1 MPPVRTKSPE
11 TSTTPAIA
19 HAYTS
24 PRSARHA
31 CSVAGISG
39 PLLLDGALLFSYF
52 RSRRTSTLV
61 GATNVSLSEY
71 FMKSYVV
78 ACLLSLFL
86 SVLLTPLVRRFA
98 LRIGA
103 VSTPGGRHV
112 HGRTI
117 PRLGGIGLAI
127 AWAVPVVALAMRD
140 PMVIHALHGSWLQ
153 IATVVGGGAAI
164 CTVGALDDARGL
176 RAQYKL
182 AAQVLVAAVA
192 FACGFQIQAI
202 QLPLLGTLQMGAFA
216 LPVTVLWI
224 VGVTNAV
231 NLIDGLDGL
240 AAGVTFFAAFTS
252 FVIASISGSVFVAL
266 TMASLMGALVG
277 FLFFN
282 FNPAR
287 IFMGDSGSYFLGFVL
302 ATTALAGGGL
312 QQKAST
318 AVSLLVPVL
327 ALGVPIFDTLFSMFR
342 RLLERRPLFSAD
354 RGHVHHR
361 LLDLGLTHRRAVI
374 LLYGVSSLLAGGAI
388 AVSLGRSWHVGLA
401 LLSVSLVFVGF
412 VRFLGYFEYLHF
424 RKRQRAR
431 LRDPFTENLR
441 RVIPRLIVSMS
452 RASGEEAVLSV
463 LERLTGE
470 TPILCVEV
478 LASGKASQHARSWNA
493 EGEDIAK
500 RDLIEMVFP
509 IGAES
514 EAIARVRFRW
524 SSEMEDP
531 APQVDVLL
539 QILVDVLSGALLT
552 CGSALVPANDPVDSE
567 ITSTRVAVP
576 G

>member
-1 MPPVRTKSPE
+1 
-11 TSTTPAIA
+11 
-19 HAYTS
+19 
-24 PRSARHA
+24 
-31 CSVAGISG
+31 
-39 PLLLDGALLFSYF
+39 
-52 RSRRTSTLV
+52 
-61 GATNVSLSEY
+61 
-71 FMKSYVV
+71 MKSYVV
-78 ACLLSLFL
+78 ACLVSLFL
-86 SVLLTPLVRRFA
+86 SVLVTPFVRRFA
-98 LRIGA
+98 LHVGA

-117 PRLGGIGLAI
+117 PRLGGIALAF
-127 AWAVPVVALAMRD
+127 AWAVPVVVLAFRD
-140 PMVIHALHGSWLQ
+140 PWASKILAGRWLQ
-153 IATVVGGGAAI
+153 VVSVVGGGAAI
-164 CTVGALDDARGL
+164 CAVGALDDIRGL
-176 RAQYKL
+176 RSLHKL
-182 AAQVLVAAVA
+182 IAQVLVATFA
-192 FACGFQIQAI
+192 FACGFQIQAV
-202 QLPLLGTLQMGAFA
+202 QLPLLGVLQMGAFA
-216 LPVTVLWI
+216 LPMTVLWI

-252 FVIASISGSVFVAL
+252 FVIASISGSTFVAL
-266 TMASLMGALVG
+266 TMAALMGALVG

-342 RLLERRPLFSAD
+342 RLIERRPLFSAD

-374 LLYGVSSLLAGGAI
+374 FLYGISSLLAAGAI

-424 RKRQRAR
+424 RKRQKAR

-441 RVIPRLIVSMS
+441 RVIPKLIVSLS
-452 RASGEEAVLSV
+452 RASDEESALTVLS
-463 LERLTGE
+463 RITTE
-470 TPILCVEV
+470 TPISCVEV
-478 LASGKASQHARSWNA
+478 IVSGSDDRQARSWSA
-493 EGEDIAK
+493 VDVEQTK
-500 RDLIEMVFP
+500 RDSLEVVFP
-509 IGAES
+509 IGRET
-514 EAIARVRFRW
+514 EAVAKVRFRW
-524 SSEMEDP
+524 TADMDDP
-531 APQVDVLL
+531 APQVDMLL
-539 QILVDVLSGALLT
+539 QILVDELSSSLLAF
-552 CGSALVPANDPVDSE
+552 GSRLLPSQERTESELPAAH
-567 ITSTRVAVP
+567 IAVP

>member
-1 MPPVRTKSPE
+1 
-11 TSTTPAIA
+11 
-19 HAYTS
+19 
-24 PRSARHA
+24 
-31 CSVAGISG
+31 
-39 PLLLDGALLFSYF
+39 
-52 RSRRTSTLV
+52 
-61 GATNVSLSEY
+61 
-71 FMKSYVV
+71 MKSYVV
-78 ACLLSLFL
+78 ACLVALFL
-86 SVLLTPLVRRFA
+86 SVLLTPLIRRFA

-112 HGRTI
+112 HGRTV
-117 PRLGGIGLAI
+117 PRLGGIALAF
-127 AWAVPVVALAMRD
+127 AWAVPVVGLALRD
-140 PMVIHALHGSWLQ
+140 PRINHALTQRLVQVVALVAGG
-153 IATVVGGGAAI
+153 TVMCA
-164 CTVGALDDARGL
+164 VGALDDARGM
-176 RAQYKL
+176 RSVHKL
-182 AAQVLVAAVA
+182 AAQVVVATVA
-192 FACGFQIQAI
+192 FICGFQIQAVA
-202 QLPLLGTLQMGAFA
+202 LPLVGTLQMGVFA

-240 AAGVTFFAAFTS
+240 AAGVSFFAAFTS

-266 TMASLMGALVG
+266 TMAALMGSLVG

-342 RLLERRPLFSAD
+342 RLLERRPIFSAD

-361 LLDLGLTHRRAVI
+361 LLDLGLTHRRAVVFLYGISI
-374 LLYGVSSLLAGGAI
+374 LLAAGAI

-401 LLSVSLVFVGF
+401 LLSVTLVFVGL

-424 RKRQRAR
+424 RKRQKSR
-431 LRDPFTENLR
+431 LRDPLTENLR
-441 RVIPRLIVSMS
+441 RVIPGLIIGLSK
-452 RASGEEAVLSV
+452 ASGVSGAF
-463 LERLTGE
+463 
-470 TPILCVEV
+470 EV
-478 LASGKASQHARSWNA
+478 LGRVTTETTISYVEILVDGQPAQVWNRC
-493 EGEDIAK
+493 DSDWAK
-500 RDLIEMVFP
+500 RDLAEMIFP
-509 IGAES
+509 LGS
-514 EAIARVRFRW
+514 EARATSRVRFRW
-524 SSEMEDP
+524 SSDLEDP

-539 QILVDVLSGALLT
+539 QILVDELT
-552 CGSALVPANDPVDSE
+552 RTLVAFESDLVPQTQTAEAELRSSP
-567 ITSTRVAVP
+567 VAVP

>member
-1 MPPVRTKSPE
+1 
-11 TSTTPAIA
+11 
-19 HAYTS
+19 
-24 PRSARHA
+24 
-31 CSVAGISG
+31 
-39 PLLLDGALLFSYF
+39 
-52 RSRRTSTLV
+52 
-61 GATNVSLSEY
+61 
-71 FMKSYVV
+71 MKSYVV
-78 ACLLSLFL
+78 ACLISLVL
-86 SVLLTPLVRRFA
+86 SVLVTPLVRRLA

-112 HGRTI
+112 NGRTI
-117 PRLGGIGLAI
+117 PRLGGIGLAF
-127 AWAVPVVALAMRD
+127 AWAVPVVALALRD
-140 PMVIHALHGSWLQ
+140 PMVLKAIQWSQ

-164 CTVGALDDARGL
+164 CAVGALDDVRSI
-176 RAQYKL
+176 RSIYKL
-182 AAQVLVAAVA
+182 AAQVMVAVFA
-192 FACGFQIQAI
+192 FVCGFQIQAI
-202 QLPLLGTLQMGAFA
+202 QLPLFGTLQMGVFA
-216 LPVTVLWI
+216 LPITVFWI

-266 TMASLMGALVG
+266 TMAALMGALVG

-342 RLLERRPLFSAD
+342 RVLERRPIFSAD

-361 LLDLGLTHRRAVI
+361 LLDIGLTHRRAVI
-374 LLYGVSSLLAGGAI
+374 FLYGISSLLAAGAI

-441 RVIPRLIVSMS
+441 RVIPRLIVSLS
-452 RASGEEAVLSV
+452 KASSEDDALNVLQ
-463 LERLTGE
+463 RLTNE
-470 TPILCVEV
+470 TPVLRVDV
-478 LASGKASQHARSWNA
+478 LATGDTKHARSWNA
-493 EGEDIAK
+493 AGAAGVA
-500 RDLIEMVFP
+500 RDLIELVFP
-509 IGAES
+509 IGPES
-514 EAIARVRFRW
+514 NAIASLRFRW
-524 SSEMEDP
+524 SCDMEDP
-531 APQVDVLL
+531 APQVDVLF
-539 QILVDVLSGALLT
+539 QILVDELSNVLLAFGSDLL
-552 CGSALVPANDPVDSE
+552 PAQQHPETE
-567 ITSTRVAVP
+567 ITPERIAVP

>member
-1 MPPVRTKSPE
+1 
-11 TSTTPAIA
+11 
-19 HAYTS
+19 
-24 PRSARHA
+24 
-31 CSVAGISG
+31 
-39 PLLLDGALLFSYF
+39 
-52 RSRRTSTLV
+52 
-61 GATNVSLSEY
+61 
-71 FMKSYVV
+71 MKSYVV
-78 ACLLSLFL
+78 ACLMSLVL
-86 SVLLTPLVRRFA
+86 SVLVTPLVRRFA

-112 HGRTI
+112 HGRTV
-117 PRLGGIGLAI
+117 PRLGGIGLAF
-127 AWAVPVVALAMRD
+127 AWAVPVVALALRD
-140 PMVIHALHGSWLQ
+140 GMVTKALDGKWLQ
-153 IATVVGGGAAI
+153 IVTVVGGGAAI
-164 CTVGALDDARGL
+164 CAVGAVDDARGL
-176 RAQYKL
+176 RSLYKL
-182 AAQVLVAAVA
+182 AAQVLVAIFA
-192 FACGFQIQAI
+192 FVCGFQIQAI
-202 QLPLLGTLQMGAFA
+202 QLPLFGTLQMGVFA
-216 LPVTVLWI
+216 LPVTVIWI

-266 TMASLMGALVG
+266 TMAALMGALIG

-302 ATTALAGGGL
+302 ATTALAGGGGGL

-342 RLLERRPLFSAD
+342 RVLERRPIFSAD

-374 LLYGVSSLLAGGAI
+374 FLYGISSLLAAGAI

-412 VRFLGYFEYLHF
+412 VRFLGYFEYIHF

-441 RVIPRLIVSMS
+441 RVVPSLIVSAVQS
-452 RASGEEAVLSV
+452 VGRGRGPECPRAPHHRNAHLLRRGAGLRRRRQADAL
-463 LERLTGE
+463 LERHGGR
-470 TPILCVEV
+470 PHQ
-478 LASGKASQHARSWNA
+478 A
-493 EGEDIAK
+493 
-500 RDLIEMVFP
+500 
-509 IGAES
+509 
-514 EAIARVRFRW
+514 
-524 SSEMEDP
+524 
-531 APQVDVLL
+531 
-539 QILVDVLSGALLT
+539 
-552 CGSALVPANDPVDSE
+552 
-567 ITSTRVAVP
+567 
-576 G
+576 

>member
-1 MPPVRTKSPE
+1 
-11 TSTTPAIA
+11 
-19 HAYTS
+19 
-24 PRSARHA
+24 
-31 CSVAGISG
+31 
-39 PLLLDGALLFSYF
+39 
-52 RSRRTSTLV
+52 
-61 GATNVSLSEY
+61 
-71 FMKSYVV
+71 MKSYVV
-78 ACLLSLFL
+78 ACLVSLFL
-86 SVLLTPLVRRFA
+86 SVLVTPLVRLFA

-117 PRLGGIGLAI
+117 PRLGGIGLAF
-127 AWAVPVVALAMRD
+127 AWAVPVVALALRD
-140 PMVIHALHGSWLQ
+140 PTVTRALNGNWLQ
-153 IATVVGGGAAI
+153 IVTVVGGGAAI
-164 CTVGALDDARGL
+164 CAVGALDDARGL
-176 RAQYKL
+176 RSQYKL
-182 AAQVLVAAVA
+182 AAQVFVAALA
-192 FACGFQIQAI
+192 FAGGFQIQAI

-216 LPVTVLWI
+216 LPVTVIWI

-266 TMASLMGALVG
+266 TMAALMGALVG

-342 RLLERRPLFSAD
+342 RVLERRSIFSAD

-361 LLDLGLTHRRAVI
+361 LLDLGLTHRRAVVF
-374 LLYGVSSLLAGGAI
+374 LYGISSLLAAGAI

-424 RKRQRAR
+424 RKRQKAR

-441 RVIPRLIVSMS
+441 RVVPSLIVSLS
-452 RASGEEAVLSV
+452 KASGEDSALSV
-463 LERLTGE
+463 LERLTTE

-478 LASGKASQHARSWNA
+478 MVAGDEVSRARRWSLLEA
-493 EGEDIAK
+493 DHAK
-500 RDLIEMVFP
+500 RDLVEMRFP
-509 IGAES
+509 LGREP
-514 EAIARVRFRW
+514 EAIASVRFRW
-524 SSEMEDP
+524 NSDMEDP

-539 QILVDVLSGALLT
+539 QILVDELSSALLSF
-552 CGSALVPANDPVDSE
+552 GSDLLPAQESAESQVAV
-567 ITSTRVAVP
+567 TRVAVP

>member
-1 MPPVRTKSPE
+1 
-11 TSTTPAIA
+11 
-19 HAYTS
+19 
-24 PRSARHA
+24 
-31 CSVAGISG
+31 
-39 PLLLDGALLFSYF
+39 
-52 RSRRTSTLV
+52 
-61 GATNVSLSEY
+61 
-71 FMKSYVV
+71 MKSYVA
-78 ACLLSLFL
+78 ACLISLVL
-86 SVLLTPLVRRFA
+86 SVLVTPLVRRFA

-117 PRLGGIGLAI
+117 PRLGGIGLAF
-127 AWAVPVVALAMRD
+127 AWAVPVVVLALRDQVLMR
-140 PMVIHALHGSWLQ
+140 ALDGKWSQ
-153 IATVVGGGAAI
+153 IVTVVGGGAAI
-164 CTVGALDDARGL
+164 CAVGALDDVRGVRSL
-176 RAQYKL
+176 YKL
-182 AAQVLVAAVA
+182 AAQVLVAVFA
-192 FACGFQIQAI
+192 FVFGFQIQAI
-202 QLPLLGTLQMGAFA
+202 QLPLFGTLPMGVFA

-240 AAGVTFFAAFTS
+240 AAGVAFFAAFTS

-266 TMASLMGALVG
+266 TMAALMGALVG

-342 RLLERRPLFSAD
+342 RVLERRPIFSAD

-361 LLDLGLTHRRAVI
+361 LLDIGLTHRRAVI
-374 LLYGVSSLLAGGAI
+374 FLYGISSLLAAGAI

-441 RVIPRLIVSMS
+441 RLVPRLIVSLS
-452 RASGEEAVLSV
+452 RASSEQAALDI
-463 LERLTGE
+463 LERLTTE
-470 TPILCVEV
+470 TSMLWVEV
-478 LASGKASQHARSWNA
+478 LAPPANEKHARCWRAPGADSTQ
-493 EGEDIAK
+493 
-500 RDLIEMVFP
+500 RDLIEVVFP
-509 IGAES
+509 IGS
-514 EAIARVRFRW
+514 EANPIASLRFRW
-524 SSEMEDP
+524 SCDMEDP
-531 APQVDVLL
+531 APQVDMLL
-539 QILVDVLSGALLT
+539 QILVDELSFVLLAFGSSLLPVPQRAESGLA
-552 CGSALVPANDPVDSE
+552 AE
-567 ITSTRVAVP
+567 RVAVL

>member
-1 MPPVRTKSPE
+1 MV
-11 TSTTPAIA
+11 
-19 HAYTS
+19 
-24 PRSARHA
+24 
-31 CSVAGISG
+31 
-39 PLLLDGALLFSYF
+39 ALL
-52 RSRRTSTLV
+52 
-61 GATNVSLSEY
+61 
-71 FMKSYVV
+71 
-78 ACLLSLFL
+78 L
-86 SVLLTPLVRRFA
+86 SVLVTPLVRRFA

-112 HGRTI
+112 NGRAI
-117 PRLGGIGLAI
+117 PRLGGIGLAL
-127 AWAVPVVALAMRD
+127 AWAVPVVVLALQD
-140 PMVIHALHGSWLQ
+140 PFLVHALNGRLFQ

-164 CTVGALDDARGL
+164 CAVGALDDVRGL
-176 RAQYKL
+176 RSIYKL
-182 AAQVLVAAVA
+182 AAQVAVAIFA

-202 QLPLLGTLQMGAFA
+202 QLPLFGALSMGVFA

-266 TMASLMGALVG
+266 TMAALMGALVG

-342 RLLERRPLFSAD
+342 RVLERRPIFSAD

-361 LLDLGLTHRRAVI
+361 LLDLGLTHRRAVVF
-374 LLYGVSSLLAGGAI
+374 LYGISSLLAAGAI

-424 RKRQRAR
+424 RKRQKAR

-441 RVIPRLIVSMS
+441 RVIPGLIVSMS
-452 RASGEEAVLSV
+452 KTSTEDSAFAVLA
-463 LERLTGE
+463 RLTTE
-470 TPILCVEV
+470 TSISCVEL
-478 LASGKASQHARSWNA
+478 LASPKGRRWTAPGADCAQ
-493 EGEDIAK
+493 
-500 RDLIEMVFP
+500 RDLVEVVFP
-509 IGAES
+509 IGPES
-514 EAIARVRFRW
+514 NAIASLRFRW
-524 SSEMEDP
+524 SSDMEDP

-539 QILVDVLSGALLT
+539 QILVDELSSVLLAL
-552 CGSALVPANDPVDSE
+552 GSSLVATPALAESELAPERIPAVS
-567 ITSTRVAVP
+567 
-576 G
+576 

>member
-1 MPPVRTKSPE
+1 
-11 TSTTPAIA
+11 
-19 HAYTS
+19 
-24 PRSARHA
+24 
-31 CSVAGISG
+31 
-39 PLLLDGALLFSYF
+39 
-52 RSRRTSTLV
+52 
-61 GATNVSLSEY
+61 
-71 FMKSYVV
+71 MKSYVV
-78 ACLLSLFL
+78 ACLISLFL
-86 SVLLTPLVRRFA
+86 SVLVTPLVRRFA

-103 VSTPGGRHV
+103 VSNPGGRHV

-117 PRLGGIGLAI
+117 PRLGGIGLAF
-127 AWAVPVVALAMRD
+127 AWAVPVVFLAARD
-140 PMVIHALHGSWLQ
+140 PVVARALGNRWMQ
-153 IATVVGGGAAI
+153 IGTVVGGGAAI
-164 CTVGALDDARGL
+164 CIVGAMDDVRGL
-176 RAQYKL
+176 RSLHKL
-182 AAQVLVAAVA
+182 GAQVLISALA
-192 FACGFQIQAI
+192 FAFGFQIQAI
-202 QLPLLGTLQMGAFA
+202 QLPLLGTLEMGAFA

-266 TMASLMGALVG
+266 TMAALMGALVG

-327 ALGVPIFDTLFSMFR
+327 ALGVPIFDTLFAMFR
-342 RLLERRPLFSAD
+342 RLIERRPIFSAD

-374 LLYGVSSLLAGGAI
+374 FLYGISSLLAAGAI
-388 AVSLGRSWHVGLA
+388 AVSLGRSWHVGVA

-424 RKRQRAR
+424 RKRQSAR

-441 RVIPRLIVSMS
+441 RVVPSLIVSMS
-452 RASGEEAVLSV
+452 KAADEESALKVLA
-463 LERLTGE
+463 RLTTE
-470 TPILCVEV
+470 TPISIIEIFGS
-478 LASGKASQHARSWNA
+478 ASRCWNA
-493 EGEDIAK
+493 QEADQNK
-500 RDLIEMVFP
+500 RDLVEMVFP
-509 IGAES
+509 IGRES
-514 EAIARVRFRW
+514 EAVSSVRFRW
-524 SSEMEDP
+524 NCDMEDP

-539 QILVDVLSGALLT
+539 QIVVDELA
-552 CGSALVPANDPVDSE
+552 SALRAFRSELLPASE
-567 ITSTRVAVP
+567 NAESQMTVTQIAVA

>member
-1 MPPVRTKSPE
+1 
-11 TSTTPAIA
+11 
-19 HAYTS
+19 
-24 PRSARHA
+24 
-31 CSVAGISG
+31 
-39 PLLLDGALLFSYF
+39 
-52 RSRRTSTLV
+52 
-61 GATNVSLSEY
+61 
-71 FMKSYVV
+71 MKSYVI
-78 ACLLSLFL
+78 ACLCSLIL
-86 SVLLTPLVRRFA
+86 SVLVTPLVRRLA

-103 VSTPGGRHV
+103 VSPPGGRHV

-117 PRLGGIGLAI
+117 PRLGGIGLAF
-127 AWAVPVVALAMRD
+127 AWAVPVVIMATRD
-140 PMVIHALHGSWLQ
+140 PVVMSALNGRSVQ
-153 IATVVGGGAAI
+153 IATVVLGSIAI
-164 CTVGALDDARGL
+164 CAVGALDDARGL

-182 AAQVLVAAVA
+182 AAQVLVATVA
-192 FACGFQIQAI
+192 FECGFQIQAI
-202 QLPLLGTLQMGAFA
+202 QLPLLGISQMGVFA

-266 TMASLMGALVG
+266 TMAALMGALVG

-327 ALGVPIFDTLFSMFR
+327 ALGVPIFDTFFSMFR
-342 RLLERRPLFSAD
+342 RVLERRPIFSAD

-361 LLDLGLTHRRAVI
+361 LLDLGLTHRRAVVF
-374 LLYGVSSLLAGGAI
+374 LYGISSLLAAGAI
-388 AVSLGRSWHVGLA
+388 AISLGRSWHVGLA
-401 LLSVSLVFVGF
+401 LLSVSLVFIGF

-431 LRDPFTENLR
+431 LRDPFTDNLR
-441 RVIPRLIVSMS
+441 RVVPSLIVSLS
-452 RASGEEAVLSV
+452 KASGEESALKV
-463 LERLTGE
+463 LERFTTE
-470 TPILCVEV
+470 TPISCVELV
-478 LASGKASQHARSWNA
+478 GMDLAGGVPRSWRA
-493 EGEDIAK
+493 VGSDTSE
-500 RDLIEMVFP
+500 RDFVEMLFP
-509 IGAES
+509 VGSES
-514 EAIARVRFRW
+514 DALVSVRFRW
-524 SSEMEDP
+524 CSEVEDP
-531 APQVDVLL
+531 APQVEVLL
-539 QILVDVLSGALLT
+539 QLVVDELANALLAFE
-552 CGSALVPANDPVDSE
+552 SALISRPKSAESE
-567 ITSTRVAVP
+567 IAADQVAVL

>member
-1 MPPVRTKSPE
+1 
-11 TSTTPAIA
+11 
-19 HAYTS
+19 
-24 PRSARHA
+24 
-31 CSVAGISG
+31 
-39 PLLLDGALLFSYF
+39 
-52 RSRRTSTLV
+52 
-61 GATNVSLSEY
+61 
-71 FMKSYVV
+71 MKSYVA
-78 ACLLSLFL
+78 ACLISLFL
-86 SVLLTPLVRRFA
+86 SVLVTPLVRLFA

-112 HGRTI
+112 HARAI
-117 PRLGGIGLAI
+117 PRLGGVGLAF
-127 AWAVPVVALAMRD
+127 AWAVPVLILALRD
-140 PMVIHALHGSWLQ
+140 PMVVHALGGRWLPVL
-153 IATVVGGGAAI
+153 TVVGGGAAI
-164 CTVGALDDARGL
+164 CAVGALDDAWGL
-176 RAQYKL
+176 RSLHKL
-182 AAQVLVAAVA
+182 GAQVLVATVA
-192 FACGFQIQAI
+192 FAFGFQIEAI

-266 TMASLMGALVG
+266 TMAALMGALVG

-342 RLLERRPLFSAD
+342 RLIERRPIFSAD

-361 LLDLGLTHRRAVI
+361 LLDLGLTHRRAVVV
-374 LLYGVSSLLAGGAI
+374 LYGVSSLLAAGAI

-424 RKRQRAR
+424 RKRQTAR

-441 RVIPRLIVSMS
+441 RVVPSLIVAMS
-452 RASGEEAVLSV
+452 KAPNEETALTVLS
-463 LERLTGE
+463 RLTTE
-470 TPILCVEV
+470 SPISFVEIFQPDGLAGATHCWDV
-478 LASGKASQHARSWNA
+478 LGPDQ
-493 EGEDIAK
+493 GK
-500 RDLIEMVFP
+500 RDQVEMVFP
-509 IGAES
+509 IGHES
-514 EAIARVRFRW
+514 TAISSVRFRW
-524 SSEMEDP
+524 SCDADDP
-531 APQVDVLL
+531 APQVDMLL
-539 QILVDVLSGALLT
+539 QLVVDELS
-552 CGSALVPANDPVDSE
+552 SALVTFRSDLLPVSDSSE
-567 ITSTRVAVP
+567 SELATAHVATAS
-576 G
+576 

>member
-1 MPPVRTKSPE
+1 
-11 TSTTPAIA
+11 
-19 HAYTS
+19 
-24 PRSARHA
+24 
-31 CSVAGISG
+31 
-39 PLLLDGALLFSYF
+39 
-52 RSRRTSTLV
+52 
-61 GATNVSLSEY
+61 
-71 FMKSYVV
+71 MKSYVV
-78 ACLLSLFL
+78 ACMVSLVL
-86 SVLLTPLVRRFA
+86 SVLLTPLVRRYA

-117 PRLGGIGLAI
+117 PRLGGIGLAF
-127 AWAVPVVALAMRD
+127 AWAVPVVLLALCDPWVMR
-140 PMVIHALHGSWLQ
+140 ALDGRWLQ
-153 IATVVGGGAAI
+153 IATVVGGGGAI
-164 CTVGALDDARGL
+164 CAVGALDDVRGL
-176 RAQYKL
+176 RSLYKL
-182 AAQVLVAAVA
+182 AAQVLVAVVA

-202 QLPLLGTLQMGAFA
+202 QLPLFGTLQMGVFA
-216 LPVTVLWI
+216 LPVTVIWI

-240 AAGVTFFAAFTS
+240 AAGVAFFAAFTS

-266 TMASLMGALVG
+266 TMAALMGALVG

-342 RLLERRPLFSAD
+342 RVLERRPIFSAD

-361 LLDLGLTHRRAVI
+361 LLDIGLTHRRAVVF
-374 LLYGVSSLLAGGAI
+374 LYGISSLLAAGAI

-441 RVIPRLIVSMS
+441 RVIPRLIVSLS
-452 RASGEEAVLSV
+452 RASSENAALAI
-463 LERLTGE
+463 LERLTTE
-470 TPILCVEV
+470 TSMLCVEV
-478 LASGKASQHARSWNA
+478 LAPTETETRTLCWRAAGADCSR
-493 EGEDIAK
+493 
-500 RDLIEMVFP
+500 RDLAEITFP
-509 IGAES
+509 IGP
-514 EAIARVRFRW
+514 EANATARLRFRW
-524 SSEMEDP
+524 SCDMEDP
-531 APQVDVLL
+531 APQVDMLL
-539 QILVDVLSGALLT
+539 QILVDELSGVLLAFE
-552 CGSALVPANDPVDSE
+552 SSLVPVRQRTESE
-567 ITSTRVAVP
+567 LTAERVAVAS
-576 G
+576 

>member
-1 MPPVRTKSPE
+1 
-11 TSTTPAIA
+11 
-19 HAYTS
+19 
-24 PRSARHA
+24 
-31 CSVAGISG
+31 
-39 PLLLDGALLFSYF
+39 
-52 RSRRTSTLV
+52 
-61 GATNVSLSEY
+61 
-71 FMKSYVV
+71 MKSYVV
-78 ACLLSLFL
+78 ACLISLFL
-86 SVLLTPLVRRFA
+86 SVFVTPLVRRFA

-117 PRLGGIGLAI
+117 PRLGGIGLAF
-127 AWAVPVVALAMRD
+127 AWAVPVVVLATRD
-140 PMVIHALHGSWLQ
+140 PLLARALGGRWLQ

-164 CTVGALDDARGL
+164 CAVGALDDARGL
-176 RAQYKL
+176 RSVHKL
-182 AAQVLVAAVA
+182 AAQVLVATFA
-192 FACGFQIQAI
+192 FMCGFQIQAI
-202 QLPLLGTLQMGAFA
+202 QLPLFGTLQMGVFA

-327 ALGVPIFDTLFSMFR
+327 ALGVPIFDTLFSMLR
-342 RLLERRPLFSAD
+342 RLIERRPLFSAD

-374 LLYGVSSLLAGGAI
+374 FLYGISSLLAAGAI

-424 RKRQRAR
+424 RKRQKAR

-441 RVIPRLIVSMS
+441 RVVPSLIVSLS
-452 RASGEEAVLSV
+452 RAEDEEIALNVLSRV
-463 LERLTGE
+463 TTE
-470 TPILCVEV
+470 TPIACVEI
-478 LASGKASQHARSWNA
+478 LAPTNDLRLGRAWSAADADSK
-493 EGEDIAK
+493 K
-500 RDLIEMVFP
+500 RDLVDMVFP
-509 IGAES
+509 IGRGS
-514 EAIARVRFRW
+514 EAIASVRFRW
-524 SSEMEDP
+524 SSEMDDP

-539 QILVDVLSGALLT
+539 QILVDELSRSLLAF
-552 CGSALVPANDPVDSE
+552 GSRLLPGQQRSESELPAAQ
-567 ITSTRVAVP
+567 VAVP

>member
-1 MPPVRTKSPE
+1 M
-11 TSTTPAIA
+11 
-19 HAYTS
+19 
-24 PRSARHA
+24 
-31 CSVAGISG
+31 
-39 PLLLDGALLFSYF
+39 
-52 RSRRTSTLV
+52 
-61 GATNVSLSEY
+61 
-71 FMKSYVV
+71 
-78 ACLLSLFL
+78 L
-86 SVLLTPLVRRFA
+86 SVLVTPLVRRLA

-112 HGRTI
+112 NGRAI
-117 PRLGGIGLAI
+117 PRLGGIGLAF
-127 AWAVPVVALAMRD
+127 AWAVPVVALALRD
-140 PMVIHALHGSWLQ
+140 PMVMRALDHRWLQ
-153 IATVVGGGAAI
+153 VLTVVGGGAAI
-164 CTVGALDDARGL
+164 CTVGALDDVRSVRSL
-176 RAQYKL
+176 YKL
-182 AAQVLVAAVA
+182 AAQVFVAIFA
-192 FACGFQIQAI
+192 FVCGFQIQAI
-202 QLPLLGTLQMGAFA
+202 QLPLFGTLQMGVFA

-266 TMASLMGALVG
+266 TMAALMGALVG

-327 ALGVPIFDTLFSMFR
+327 ALGLPIFDTLFSMFR
-342 RLLERRPLFSAD
+342 RVLERRPIFSAD

-361 LLDLGLTHRRAVI
+361 LLDIGLTHRRAVMF
-374 LLYGVSSLLAGGAI
+374 LYGVSSLLAAGAI

-401 LLSVSLVFVGF
+401 LLSVSLVFVGL

-441 RVIPRLIVSMS
+441 RVIPRLIVSLS
-452 RASGEEAVLSV
+452 RAPSEDAALDILG
-463 LERLTGE
+463 RLTTE
-470 TPILCVEV
+470 TTMQCVEV
-478 LASGKASQHARSWNA
+478 LAPAEIQSRTRSWRA
-493 EGEDIAK
+493 PGADCTS
-500 RDLIEMVFP
+500 RDLTEVSFP
-509 IGAES
+509 IGPGAD
-514 EAIARVRFRW
+514 AIASLRFRW
-524 SSEMEDP
+524 SCEMEDP
-531 APQVDVLL
+531 APQVDMML
-539 QILVDVLSGALLT
+539 QILVDELSGVLLAFE
-552 CGSALVPANDPVDSE
+552 SNLLPVPTHADSE
-567 ITSTRVAVP
+567 PAGEHVAVL

>member
-1 MPPVRTKSPE
+1 
-11 TSTTPAIA
+11 
-19 HAYTS
+19 
-24 PRSARHA
+24 
-31 CSVAGISG
+31 
-39 PLLLDGALLFSYF
+39 
-52 RSRRTSTLV
+52 
-61 GATNVSLSEY
+61 
-71 FMKSYVV
+71 MKSYVV
-78 ACLLSLFL
+78 ACLVSLVL
-86 SVLLTPLVRRFA
+86 SVLVTPLVRRLA
-98 LRIGA
+98 LSVGA

-112 HGRTI
+112 NGRPI
-117 PRLGGIGLAI
+117 PRLGGIGLVF
-127 AWAVPVVALAMRD
+127 AWAVPVAGLALFDPTLMRAFD
-140 PMVIHALHGSWLQ
+140 HKWLQ
-153 IATVVGGGAAI
+153 IMTVIGGGIAI
-164 CTVGALDDARGL
+164 CAVGALDDVWGIRSA
-176 RAQYKL
+176 YKL
-182 AAQVLVAAVA
+182 AAQVVVAIFA

-202 QLPLLGTLQMGAFA
+202 QLPLFGTLQMGVFA

-252 FVIASISGSVFVAL
+252 FVIASISGSAFVAL
-266 TMASLMGALVG
+266 TMAALMGALVG

-302 ATTALAGGGL
+302 ATTALTAGAL

-342 RLLERRPLFSAD
+342 RVLERRPIFAAD

-361 LLDLGLTHRRAVI
+361 LLDIGLTHRRAVFF
-374 LLYGVSSLLAGGAI
+374 LYGISSLLAAGAI

-441 RVIPRLIVSMS
+441 RVIPGLIVSLS
-452 RASGEEAVLSV
+452 KTSSEEEALSI
-463 LERLTGE
+463 LERLTTE
-470 TPILCVEV
+470 TTISCVEV
-478 LASGKASQHARSWNA
+478 LATRGVDLRSRRWTARGADCTS
-493 EGEDIAK
+493 
-500 RDLIEMVFP
+500 RDLVEMVFP
-509 IGAES
+509 IGPEVS
-514 EAIARVRFRW
+514 SIATVRFRW

-531 APQVDVLL
+531 APQVDILL
-539 QILVDVLSGALLT
+539 QILVDELSGMLLAFD
-552 CGSALVPANDPVDSE
+552 SNFIAIPQRADSE
-567 ITSTRVAVP
+567 PGGERVAVP
-576 G
+576 I

>member
-1 MPPVRTKSPE
+1 
-11 TSTTPAIA
+11 
-19 HAYTS
+19 
-24 PRSARHA
+24 
-31 CSVAGISG
+31 
-39 PLLLDGALLFSYF
+39 
-52 RSRRTSTLV
+52 
-61 GATNVSLSEY
+61 
-71 FMKSYVV
+71 MKSYVV
-78 ACLLSLFL
+78 ACLISLLL
-86 SVLLTPLVRRFA
+86 SVVVTPLVRRFA
-98 LRIGA
+98 LRVGA

-117 PRLGGIGLAI
+117 PRLGGIGLAF
-127 AWAVPVVALAMRD
+127 AWAVPVVALASRD
-140 PMVIHALHGSWLQ
+140 EMVMKALGGQWLQ
-153 IATVVGGGAAI
+153 IVTVVGGGLAI
-164 CTVGALDDARGL
+164 CAVGALDDVRGL
-176 RAQYKL
+176 RSIYKL
-182 AAQVLVAAVA
+182 AAQIVVAIFA
-192 FACGFQIQAI
+192 FVCGFQIQAI
-202 QLPLLGTLQMGAFA
+202 QLPLFGTFQMGVFA
-216 LPVTVLWI
+216 LPVTVIWI

-252 FVIASISGSVFVAL
+252 FVIASLSGSVFVAL
-266 TMASLMGALVG
+266 AMAALMGALVG

-318 AVSLLVPVL
+318 AVSLLVPIL

-342 RLLERRPLFSAD
+342 RVLERRPIFSAD

-361 LLDLGLTHRRAVI
+361 LLDIGLTHRRAVI
-374 LLYGVSSLLAGGAI
+374 FLYGISSLLAAGAI

-441 RVIPRLIVSMS
+441 RVVPRLIVSLS
-452 RASGEEAVLSV
+452 KASNEDGALNV
-463 LERLTGE
+463 LERLTTE
-470 TPILCVEV
+470 TTMLCVEV
-478 LASGKASQHARSWNA
+478 LAPAEAERQARCWNA
-493 EGEDIAK
+493 EGADCTR
-500 RDLIEMVFP
+500 RDLAEMVFP
-509 IGAES
+509 IGS
-514 EAIARVRFRW
+514 EATAIASVRFRF
-524 SSEMEDP
+524 SCDMEDP
-531 APQVDVLL
+531 SPQVDVLL
-539 QILVDVLSGALLT
+539 QILVDELASALLAF
-552 CGSALVPANDPVDSE
+552 GSSLLVVTERNQSE
-567 ITSTRVAVP
+567 IPAERVAVA

>member
-1 MPPVRTKSPE
+1 
-11 TSTTPAIA
+11 
-19 HAYTS
+19 
-24 PRSARHA
+24 
-31 CSVAGISG
+31 
-39 PLLLDGALLFSYF
+39 
-52 RSRRTSTLV
+52 
-61 GATNVSLSEY
+61 
-71 FMKSYVV
+71 MKSYVV
-78 ACLLSLFL
+78 ACLTALVL
-86 SVLLTPLVRRFA
+86 SVLVTPLIRRFA

-112 HGRTI
+112 HGRTV
-117 PRLGGIGLAI
+117 PRLGGIALAF
-127 AWAVPVVALAMRD
+127 AWAVPVVALALRD
-140 PMVIHALHGSWLQ
+140 PLIVRALHGKLSQ
-153 IATVVGGGAAI
+153 VGTVVLGGAVI
-164 CTVGALDDARGL
+164 CAVGALDDARGMRSL
-176 RAQYKL
+176 YKL
-182 AAQVLVAAVA
+182 AAQVAVATFA
-192 FACGFQIQAI
+192 FACGFEIQAV

-240 AAGVTFFAAFTS
+240 AAGVSFFAAFTS

-302 ATTALAGGGL
+302 ATTALAGGGF

-342 RLLERRPLFSAD
+342 RVLERRPIFSAD

-361 LLDLGLTHRRAVI
+361 LLDLGLTHRRAVMFLYGISI
-374 LLYGVSSLLAGGAI
+374 LLAAGAI

-401 LLSVSLVFVGF
+401 LLSVTLVFVGL

-424 RKRQRAR
+424 RKRQKSR

-441 RVIPRLIVSMS
+441 RVVPRLIVSLS
-452 RASGEEAVLSV
+452 AASGEDSVLNA
-463 LERLTGE
+463 LERLTKE
-470 TPILCVEV
+470 TSVACVEV
-478 LASGKASQHARSWNA
+478 LGSGQADKPLRCWTKAGADC
-493 EGEDIAK
+493 GK

-509 IGAES
+509 IGRGAS
-514 EAIARVRFRW
+514 AIASLRFRW
-524 SSEMEDP
+524 SSDLEDP

-539 QILVDVLSGALLT
+539 QILVDEVSR
-552 CGSALVPANDPVDSE
+552 ALVKFESELLPAMYVAEPES
-567 ITSTRVAVP
+567 SSPVAVP

>member
-1 MPPVRTKSPE
+1 
-11 TSTTPAIA
+11 
-19 HAYTS
+19 
-24 PRSARHA
+24 
-31 CSVAGISG
+31 
-39 PLLLDGALLFSYF
+39 
-52 RSRRTSTLV
+52 
-61 GATNVSLSEY
+61 
-71 FMKSYVV
+71 MKSYVV
-78 ACLLSLFL
+78 ACLLSLVL

-103 VSTPGGRHV
+103 VSAPGGRHV
-112 HGRTI
+112 HGRAI
-117 PRLGGIGLAI
+117 PRLGGIGLAF
-127 AWAVPVVALAMRD
+127 AWGVPVVALALRD
-140 PMVIHALHGSWLQ
+140 PMLTPALAGKWLQ
-153 IATVVGGGAAI
+153 ILTVVGGGAAI
-164 CTVGALDDARGL
+164 CMVGALDDARGL
-176 RAQYKL
+176 RSLHKL
-182 AAQVLVAAVA
+182 AAQVLVAIFA

-202 QLPLLGTLQMGAFA
+202 QLPLFGAFQMGVFA

-266 TMASLMGALVG
+266 TMAALMGALIG

-342 RLLERRPLFSAD
+342 RVLEKRPIFSAD

-361 LLDLGLTHRRAVI
+361 LLDIGLTHRRAVFF
-374 LLYGVSSLLAGGAI
+374 LYGISSLLAAGAI

-431 LRDPFTENLR
+431 IRDPFTENLR
-441 RVIPRLIVSMS
+441 RVIPRLIVSLS
-452 RASGEEAVLSV
+452 RAPSEDAALDV
-463 LERLTGE
+463 LERLTTE
-470 TPILCVEV
+470 TTMLFVE
-478 LASGKASQHARSWNA
+478 LLPPAEEEGHARSWRA
-493 EGEDIAK
+493 PGADYSR
-500 RDLIEMVFP
+500 RDLAEMTFP
-509 IGAES
+509 IGP
-514 EAIARVRFRW
+514 EASAVARLRFRW
-524 SSEMEDP
+524 ACDMEDP
-531 APQVDVLL
+531 APPVDMLL
-539 QILVDVLSGALLT
+539 QILVDELSGVLLAFE
-552 CGSALVPANDPVDSE
+552 SKLLPVPKRTESE
-567 ITSTRVAVP
+567 LPAERVAVAS
-576 G
+576 

>member
-1 MPPVRTKSPE
+1 
-11 TSTTPAIA
+11 
-19 HAYTS
+19 
-24 PRSARHA
+24 
-31 CSVAGISG
+31 
-39 PLLLDGALLFSYF
+39 
-52 RSRRTSTLV
+52 
-61 GATNVSLSEY
+61 
-71 FMKSYVV
+71 MKSYVA
-78 ACLLSLFL
+78 ACLISLVL
-86 SVLLTPLVRRFA
+86 SVVLTPLVRRFA

-112 HGRTI
+112 HGRAI
-117 PRLGGIGLAI
+117 PRLGGIGLAF
-127 AWAVPVVALAMRD
+127 AWAVPVVALALYDVGVMRA
-140 PMVIHALHGSWLQ
+140 VAGKWLQ
-153 IATVVGGGAAI
+153 ILTVVGGGAAI
-164 CTVGALDDARGL
+164 CTVGALDDVRGL
-176 RAQYKL
+176 RSLYKL
-182 AAQVLVAAVA
+182 AAQVTVATVA

-202 QLPLLGTLQMGAFA
+202 QLPLVGTLQMGVFA
-216 LPVTVLWI
+216 LPVTIFWI

-266 TMASLMGALVG
+266 TMAALMGALVG

-342 RLLERRPLFSAD
+342 RVLERRPIFSAD

-361 LLDLGLTHRRAVI
+361 LLDLGLTHRRAVVF
-374 LLYGVSSLLAGGAI
+374 LYGISSLLAAGAI

-401 LLSVSLVFVGF
+401 LLSVSIVFVGF

-441 RVIPRLIVSMS
+441 RVIPGLIVLLSK
-452 RASGEEAVLSV
+452 ASSEDSALNIVG
-463 LERLTGE
+463 RLT
-470 TPILCVEV
+470 TDTTMLCVDI
-478 LASGKASQHARSWNA
+478 LAPAECGGARSWSAPGADRGRRPTGNGLPDRVGGQRNLEPA
-493 EGEDIAK
+493 LPLELRSGRSVAASRHVAADPG
-500 RDLIEMVFP
+500 RRT
-509 IGAES
+509 IG
-514 EAIARVRFRW
+514 RVTGVRKQ
-524 SSEMEDP
+524 SSP
-531 APQVDVLL
+531 RSQTRRIRP
-539 QILVDVLSGALLT
+539 
-552 CGSALVPANDPVDSE
+552 GS
-567 ITSTRVAVP
+567 
-576 G
+576 

>member
-1 MPPVRTKSPE
+1 
-11 TSTTPAIA
+11 
-19 HAYTS
+19 
-24 PRSARHA
+24 
-31 CSVAGISG
+31 
-39 PLLLDGALLFSYF
+39 
-52 RSRRTSTLV
+52 
-61 GATNVSLSEY
+61 
-71 FMKSYVV
+71 MKSYVV
-78 ACLLSLFL
+78 ACLIALAL
-86 SVLLTPLVRRFA
+86 SVLVTPLVRRFA

-103 VSTPGGRHV
+103 VSAPGGRHV
-112 HGRTI
+112 HGRAI
-117 PRLGGIGLAI
+117 PRLGGTGLAF
-127 AWAVPVVALAMRD
+127 AWAVPVVALALRD
-140 PMVIHALHGSWLQ
+140 PMVMRALDGKWLQ
-153 IATVVGGGAAI
+153 VVTVVGGGAAI
-164 CTVGALDDARGL
+164 CTVGALDDVRGL
-176 RAQYKL
+176 RSLYKL
-182 AAQVLVAAVA
+182 AAQVLVAIFA
-192 FACGFQIQAI
+192 FVCGFQIQAI
-202 QLPLLGTLQMGAFA
+202 QLPLFGALQMGVFA

-266 TMASLMGALVG
+266 TMAALMGALVG

-342 RLLERRPLFSAD
+342 RVLERRPIFSAD

-361 LLDLGLTHRRAVI
+361 LLDIGLTHRRAVI
-374 LLYGVSSLLAGGAI
+374 FLYGISSLLAAGAI

-441 RVIPRLIVSMS
+441 RVIPRLIVSLS
-452 RASGEEAVLSV
+452 RASNEIAALDV
-463 LERLTGE
+463 LERLTTE
-470 TPILCVEV
+470 TTMLCVEV
-478 LASGKASQHARSWNA
+478 LVPAETKTGARCWRA
-493 EGEDIAK
+493 PGADCTR
-500 RDLIEMVFP
+500 RDLAEIVFP
-509 IGAES
+509 IGS
-514 EAIARVRFRW
+514 EVDTIASVRFRW
-524 SSEMEDP
+524 SCDTEDP
-531 APQVDVLL
+531 APQVDMLL
-539 QILVDVLSGALLT
+539 QILVDELSRVLLAF
-552 CGSALVPANDPVDSE
+552 GSDFLPVPKRAESE
-567 ITSTRVAVP
+567 LSAERVAVP